1 MIIDGMNVPFVMEDV
16 IVNAIGKAFG
26 GEPGFGIENCTVQ
39 GVSLVVLFF
48 VNILAP
54 SVIDS

>member
-26 GEPGFGIENCTVQ
+26 GEARFGIVNHTVQ
-39 GVSLVVLFF
+39 GVSLVILFF
-48 VNILAP
+48 VNFLAP